1 MKFWKLTSEADSQVA
16 ESFKS
21 MRAEI
26 EKVGGM
32 LQFDVER
39 FSDGWNAQCRQI
51 PAILTG
57 GKNPNPTER
66 EIDEAIREAVNTAFQ
81 IPATATQLL
90 QEELQMPKKSVR
102 TLELANA

>member
-1 MKFWKLTSEADSQVA
+1 MKFWKLTGDVDSRVA
-16 ESFKS
+16 ESFKA
-21 MRAEI
+21 MRAEV
-26 EKVGGM
+26 EKAGGM

-39 FSDGWNAQCRQI
+39 FEDGWNAQCRQI
-51 PAILTG
+51 PSILTC